1 MVVFHNLAS
10 RMKYLFGPVPSRRLG
25 LSLGVDLIPAK
36 TCPFDCI
43 YCEVGST
50 TVKTQKRR
58 EYIPTRCYPA
68 RIGTIFS
75 RFRFCAGLCHPGRL
89 RRSLLYIAAW
99 VRFIAHLKKITV
111 VPVAVL
117 TNGALL
123 CDPDVRREICQADVI
138 LPSLDA
144 VSPEL
149 FQTINRPVA
158 GLTVDEMIAGLQA
171 LRTEYTGQIW
181 LEVLFLRRLNDTP
194 EELGKLKETLRL
206 LRPDKVQLNTAVRPV
221 VQDFALPVSTPKLTE
236 IAEFLGDRAEVVA
249 DFGNHGHPNFNL
261 SDGDFLAT
269 LARRPQTPEDL
280 TEVLG
285 LSLAVVQK
293 RLDAL
298 VRQGRLRHAEHQGKI
313 FYHTS

>member
-1 MVVFHNLAS
+1 
-10 RMKYLFGPVPSRRLG
+10 MKYLFGPVPSRRLG

-58 EYIPTRCYPA
+58 EYISTAAILQELEEYFCGSGPVPDYVTLAGSGEPTLHC
-68 RIGTIFS
+68 
-75 RFRFCAGLCHPGRL
+75 GLGE
-89 RRSLLYIAAW
+89 I
-99 VRFIAHLKKITV
+99 IAHLKKITA

-123 CDPDVRREICQADVI
+123 YDPGVRQEICQADVI
-138 LPSLDA
+138 LPSLDT

-149 FQTINRPVA
+149 FQTINRPVT
-158 GLTVDEMIAGLQA
+158 GLTVDKMIAGLQA

-194 EELGKLKETLRL
+194 EELAKLKETLRL

-221 VQDFALPVSTPKLTE
+221 VQDFALPVSTQKLTE

-261 SDGDFLAT
+261 SDGDFIAT
-269 LARRPQTPEDL
+269 LARRPQTAEDL
-280 TEVLG
+280 AEVLG
-285 LSLAVVQK
+285 LSLPVVQN
-293 RLDAL
+293 RLDVL
-298 VRQGRLRHAEHQGKI
+298 VKQGRLRQSEHQGKI
-313 FYHTS
+313 FYHEP

>member
-1 MVVFHNLAS
+1 MVVFHNLAI

-58 EYIPTRCYPA
+58 EYISTAAILQELEEYFCGSGPVPDYVTLAGSGEPTLHC
-68 RIGTIFS
+68 
-75 RFRFCAGLCHPGRL
+75 GLGE
-89 RRSLLYIAAW
+89 I
-99 VRFIAHLKKITV
+99 IAHLKKITA

-123 CDPDVRREICQADVI
+123 YDPGVRQEICQADVI
-138 LPSLDA
+138 LPSLDT

-149 FQTINRPVA
+149 FQTINRPVV
-158 GLTVDEMIAGLQA
+158 GLTVDKMIAGLQA

-194 EELGKLKETLRL
+194 EELAKLKETLRL

-221 VQDFALPVSTPKLTE
+221 VQDFALPVSTQKLTE

-249 DFGNHGHPNFNL
+249 DFGNHEHPNFNL
-261 SDGDFLAT
+261 SDGDFIAT

-280 TEVLG
+280 AEVLG
-285 LSLAVVQK
+285 LSLPVVQN
-293 RLDAL
+293 RLDVL
-298 VRQGRLRHAEHQGKI
+298 VKQGRLRHSEHQGKI

>member
-1 MVVFHNLAS
+1 LVVFHNLAI

-58 EYIPTRCYPA
+58 EYISTAAILQELEEYFCGSGPVPDYVTLAGSGEPTLHC
-68 RIGTIFS
+68 
-75 RFRFCAGLCHPGRL
+75 GLGE
-89 RRSLLYIAAW
+89 I
-99 VRFIAHLKKITV
+99 IAHLKKITA

-123 CDPDVRREICQADVI
+123 YDPGVRQEICQADVI
-138 LPSLDA
+138 LPSLDT

-149 FQTINRPVA
+149 FQTINRPVV
-158 GLTVDEMIAGLQA
+158 GLTVDKMIAGLQA

-194 EELGKLKETLRL
+194 EELAMLKETLRL

-221 VQDFALPVSTPKLTE
+221 VQDFALPVSTQKLAE
-236 IAEFLGDRAEVVA
+236 IADFLGDRAEVVA

-261 SDGDFLAT
+261 SDGDFIAT

-280 TEVLG
+280 AEVLG
-285 LSLAVVQK
+285 LSLPVVQN
-293 RLDAL
+293 RLDVL
-298 VRQGRLRHAEHQGKI
+298 VKQGRLRHSEHQGKI
-313 FYHTS
+313 FYHTL

>member
-1 MVVFHNLAS
+1 
-10 RMKYLFGPVPSRRLG
+10 MKYLFGPVPSRRLG
-25 LSLGVDLIPAK
+25 LSLGVDLIPPK

-50 TVKTQKRR
+50 TVKTRKRR
-58 EYIPTRCYPA
+58 EYIPTAAILKELEEY
-68 RIGTIFS
+68 
-75 RFRFCAGLCHPGRL
+75 FRGPGPVPDYVTLAGSGEPTLH
-89 RRSLLYIAAW
+89 RSLGEI
-99 VRFIAHLKKITV
+99 IAHLKKITT

-123 CDPDVRREICQADVI
+123 CDPNVRREICQADVI

-171 LRTEYTGQIW
+171 LRAEYAGQIW
-181 LEVLFLRRLNDTP
+181 LEVLFLRRLNDAP
-194 EELGKLKETLRL
+194 EELAKLKETLKL
-206 LRPDKVQLNTAVRPV
+206 IRPDKVQLNTAVRPV
-221 VQDFALPVSTPKLTE
+221 VLDFALPVSTQELTE

-249 DFGNHGHPNFNL
+249 DFGNHRHDNFAL
-261 SDGDFLAT
+261 STGDFLAT

-280 TEVLG
+280 AEVLG
-285 LSLAVVQK
+285 LPLAVVQK
-293 RLDAL
+293 QLDQL
-298 VRQGRLRHAEHQGKI
+298 VRQGRLRRSEHQEKT